1 MRLRKNTPRWELED
15 AHRRAQEAYR
25 LLAEDRALI
34 EPRLPP
40 GAVDAF
46 RADLDALAEAGV
58 ERIGDLMAQKGATG
72 GNADLARE
80 GHAVVMIV
88 REQLRRQAPG
98 AAELHR
104 AVGVGDNL
112 RPHEVIRVLANLDQ
126 IVAQAGAGGDALVPY
141 GVTVADVAEATRLA
155 DALRAKKRAQHAR
168 KTARARGTDDRHALQ
183 LRVESAIDRIGTAG
197 KMEFRRDAV
206 KRARYHALF
215 TAAQPAL
222 ELEPE
227 PAIARIDR
235 AERAAPLQLGP
246 HS

>member
-1 MRLRKNTPRWELED
+1 MRLRKNTPRWEVED
-15 AHRRAQEAYR
+15 AYRRAQEALR
-25 LLAEDRALI
+25 LLAEDRALL
-34 EPRLPP
+34 EPRLPS

-46 RADLDALAEAGV
+46 RADLGALAEAGV
-58 ERIGDLMAQKGATG
+58 QRIGDLLAQKGATG

-98 AAELHR
+98 AAELQR

-126 IVAQAGAGGDALVPY
+126 IVAQGGAAGDALAPY
-141 GVTVADVAEATRLA
+141 GVTVADVAEAARLA

-168 KTARARGTDDRHALQ
+168 KAARAGGTDARCALQ

-197 KMEFRRDAV
+197 KMEFRKDAV

-215 TAAQPAL
+215 TAAQPELAL
-222 ELEPE
+222 AL
-227 PAIARIDR
+227 ARTSGADQ
-235 AERAAPLQLGP
+235 AAPLQLGP